1 MFRSNAFGGPYNR
14 KEWRANEVTILE
26 RNEAWAGEPPA
37 FDEVRLHP
45 IADPQAGEIAF
56 EAGDVDY
63 TQPSAASL
71 QRYKDSPP
79 ANASVA
85 DYPAL
90 FYVWVGMNTA
100 HRSEEHTSALQ
111 SLMRNSYAVLC
122 LKKKK

>member
-1 MFRSNAFGGPYNR
+1 MVPPKAFGGPYKL

-85 DYPAL
+85 DYP
-90 FYVWVGMNTA
+90 
-100 HRSEEHTSALQ
+100 RSEEHTSELQ
-111 SLMRNSYAVLC
+111 SLMRTSYDVFC
-122 LKKKK
+122 LKKKILTQNNT